1 MNKTVSINLGGLFF
15 HIDEDAYQKLN
26 RYFDAIRKSL
36 SPDGKDEIMSDI
48 EGRIAEL
55 LTEMLK
61 NDKQVA
67 SLKEI
72 DEVIAVM
79 GEPEDYRI
87 DDEPAQEKSTNFNF
101 NYSYPPPPVKK
112 FYLDGDRAI
121 VAGVCA
127 GVGHYFRIDPLWV
140 RIIFIVS
147 LFLTG
152 GMSSIVYLLLWIL
165 IPKAITTTEKLEMVG
180 EPINISNIEKKVKQD
195 IDQLASRINNYDY
208 EKVGN
213 SVGKGAE
220 RVGNA
225 IGDIF
230 TAIFNVIAKII
241 GAILVVI
248 TSVWLGCML
257 AMLVFVCF
265 SNTMPEQAWYPAL
278 NVFNYTNAPLWIL
291 AVLGFFAIGIP
302 VFFLFLLGLK
312 ILVNNLRPVG
322 QITRYTF
329 LAVWVLSVAAL
340 IYYGLTQATEVS
352 TESTVSKREEI
363 YMSKEDTLSIKFK
376 VNDDYSN
383 QFNEYSFTQ
392 DSTGRRIIR
401 SNDIIFHLR
410 KTDEDFPYVKVDR
423 SAWGNSL
430 QDARKRAENI
440 KYGFEVRG
448 PELILD
454 DYLLLGNEN
463 KFRKQ
468 RVNVYLYLP
477 EGTKIKPDSNLQD
490 YDWTDNSFFDLH
502 FDGDHYIYQM
512 GKENVKCLNCPAGED
527 LPEGAVEGINGEDIY
542 DKIQSRGGN
551 INYEDENVNLKVD
564 INNDSINIKTRSKTK
579 TK

>member
-36 SPDGKDEIMSDI
+36 SPDGRDEIMNDI

-67 SLKEI
+67 GIKEI

-87 DDEPAQEKSTNFNF
+87 DDEPTQEKAY
-101 NYSYPPPPVKK
+101 NYTYPVPPVKK

-140 RIIFIVS
+140 RIIFIAS
-147 LFLTG
+147 LIFTG
-152 GMSSIVYLLLWIL
+152 GMSAIIYVLLWIL

-225 IGDIF
+225 IGDIL

-248 TSVWLGCML
+248 TAVWLGCML

-291 AVLGFFAIGIP
+291 AVLAFFAIGIP

-312 ILVNNLRPVG
+312 ILVNNLKPVG

-363 YMSKEDTLSIKFK
+363 YMSKEDTLTVKFRR
-376 VNDDYSN
+376 NDDYSN
-383 QFNEYSFTQ
+383 QFNEYSFAQ
-392 DSTGRRIIR
+392 DSMGRRIIR
-401 SNDIIFHLR
+401 SNNIIFHFR
-410 KTDEDFPYVKVDR
+410 KTDEQFPYVKVDR

-430 QDARKRAENI
+430 QDARRRADNI
-440 KYGFEVRG
+440 KYGYEVLG
-448 PELILD
+448 PQLILD
-454 DYLLLGNEN
+454 DYMLLGNEN

-477 EGTKIKPDSNLQD
+477 EGTKVKPDSSIQN

-502 FDGDHYIYQM
+502 FDGDYIYQM
-512 GKENVKCLNCPAGED
+512 GKENARCLDCPANDD
-527 LPEGAVEGINGEDIY
+527 LPEGAVNGEDGE
-542 DKIQSRGGN
+542 DIQEKFESRGGN
-551 INYEDENVNLKVD
+551 INYEDEHVNLKVD
-564 INNDSINIKTRSKTK
+564 INNDSINIKTSSKNRRR
-579 TK
+579 

>member
-36 SPDGKDEIMSDI
+36 SPDGKDEIMNDI

-55 LTEMLK
+55 LSEMLK

-67 SLKEI
+67 GIKEV

-87 DDEPAQEKSTNFNF
+87 DDEPAQEKSY
-101 NYSYPPPPVKK
+101 NYTYPTPPVKK

-127 GVGHYFRIDPLWV
+127 GIGHYFRIDPLWV
-140 RIIFIVS
+140 RIIFIAS
-147 LFLTG
+147 LIFTG
-152 GMSSIVYLLLWIL
+152 GMSAIVYVLLWIL
-165 IPKAITTTEKLEMVG
+165 IPKAVTTTEKLEMVG
-180 EPINISNIEKKVKQD
+180 EPINISNIEKKVKED

-208 EKVGN
+208 DKFGN
-213 SVGKGAE
+213 TVGKGAE

-225 IGDIF
+225 IGDVF
-230 TAIFNVIAKII
+230 SAIFRVIAKVI
-241 GAILVVI
+241 GAILVVV
-248 TSVWLGCML
+248 TAVWLGTML
-257 AMLVFVCF
+257 AMLIFVCF

-291 AVLGFFAIGIP
+291 ALLGFFAIGIP

-312 ILVNNLRPVG
+312 ILVSNLKPIG

-329 LAVWVLSVAAL
+329 LAVWVLSIVAL

-352 TESTVSKREEI
+352 TESTVSNREEI
-363 YMSKEDTLSIKFK
+363 FMAKEDTLAVRFRR
-376 VNDDYSN
+376 NDDYSN

-401 SNDIIFHLR
+401 SNNIIFHLR
-410 KTDEDFPYVKVDR
+410 KTDEDFPYVKIDR

-440 KYGFEVRG
+440 KYTYQVLG

-477 EGTKIKPDSNLQD
+477 EGFKIKPDSSLQD
-490 YDWTDNSFFDLH
+490 YDWTDDSFFNLW
-502 FDGDHYIYQM
+502 FDSDQYIYQM
-512 GKENVKCLNCPAGED
+512 GTREVKCLNCPEVNEGEAAEGVDGED
-527 LPEGAVEGINGEDIY
+527 FTEHVN
-542 DKIQSRGGN
+542 SRGGN

-564 INNDSINIKTRSKTK
+564 INNDSINIKTSSKTRSR
-579 TK
+579 

>member
-36 SPDGKDEIMSDI
+36 SPDGRDEIMSDI

-67 SLKEI
+67 GVKEI
-72 DEVIAVM
+72 EDVIAVM

-87 DDEPAQEKSTNFNF
+87 DDEPAQEKAH
-101 NYSYPPPPVKK
+101 NYTYTVPPVKK

-127 GVGHYFRIDPLWV
+127 GVGHYFRIDPLWI

-152 GMSSIVYLLLWIL
+152 GTSAIVYIFLWIL

-195 IDQLASRINNYDY
+195 IDQLAARINSYDY

-241 GAILVVI
+241 GAILVVV
-248 TSVWLGCML
+248 TTVWLGCML
-257 AMLVFVCF
+257 AMLIFVCF

-291 AVLGFFAIGIP
+291 ALLGFFAIGIP

-312 ILVNNLRPVG
+312 ILVNNLKPVG

-363 YMSKEDTLSIKFK
+363 YMSKEDTLTVKFRR
-376 VNDDYSN
+376 NDDYSN

-401 SNDIIFHLR
+401 SNNIIFHFR

-430 QDARKRAENI
+430 PDARRRAENI
-440 KYGFEVRG
+440 KYTYEILGG
-448 PELILD
+448 QLILD
-454 DYLLLGNEN
+454 DFLLLGNEN
-463 KFRKQ
+463 KFRRQ

-477 EGTKIKPDSNLQD
+477 EGTKVKPDSSIQD

-502 FDGDHYIYQM
+502 FDGDYIYQM
-512 GKENVKCLNCPAGED
+512 GKENARCLDCPD
-527 LPEGAVEGINGEDIY
+527 LPAEALQGEEDIQE
-542 DKIQSRGGN
+542 KFEARGGN

-564 INNDSINIKTRSKTK
+564 INNDSINIKTKSKTR
-579 TK
+579 TR